1 MAACGS
7 SSSHQQRY
15 DGQEVDELLHGWTDK
30 VSCYCVLYVGEE
42 AEVAALIWIEL
53 AKRRRILALLLIG
66 EQGGRCEEKRV
77 Q

>member
-15 DGQEVDELLHGWTDK
+15 DGQEV
-30 VSCYCVLYVGEE
+30 SCYCVLHVGEE